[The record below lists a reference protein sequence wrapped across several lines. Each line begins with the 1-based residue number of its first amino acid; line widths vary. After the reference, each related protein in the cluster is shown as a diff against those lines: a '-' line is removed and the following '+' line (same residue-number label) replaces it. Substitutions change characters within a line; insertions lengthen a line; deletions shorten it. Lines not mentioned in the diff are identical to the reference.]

1 MRNINW
7 KEVEE
12 AKEFESL
19 KPGGYVAIIKNAE
32 DNPAK
37 EYLKISYDIY
47 EGDFKDY
54 YENLYKAK
62 GFWGGNF
69 YRSYKETARGFFK
82 GFLNAVKQ
90 SNVGFVFNNDET
102 NLRNKLIGI
111 VLSEEEYEANDGTV
125 KTRLYVSTVTNV
137 ENIKKGNFAVK
148 GKKKL
153 AEYALNDNS
162 DQFFLNNG
170 FSVNDN
176 QSNTEDDPF

>member
-1 MRNINW
+1 MRNIDWNM
-7 KEVEE
+7 VEE
-12 AKEFESL
+12 TKEFESL
-19 KPGGYVAIIKNAE
+19 KPGGYVAVIKNAE
-32 DNPAK
+32 DNPDK

-47 EGDFKDY
+47 KGDFKNY

-69 YRSYKETARGFFK
+69 YRSYKESARGFFK
-82 GFLNAVKQ
+82 AFLNAVKQ

-102 NLRNKLIGI
+102 NLRNKLVGI
-111 VLSEEEYEANDGTV
+111 VLSEEEYVGNDGTV

-137 ENIKKGNFAVK
+137 ENIKKGKFSVRPL
-148 GKKKL
+148 KKQ
-153 AEYALNDNS
+153 AEYTLTDNS
-162 DQFFLNNG
+162 DQFFSNNG

>member
-37 EYLKISYDIY
+37 EYLRISYDIH
-47 EGDFKDY
+47 EGNFKDY

-69 YRSYKETARGFFK
+69 YRSYKESARGFFK
-82 GFLNAVKQ
+82 AFLNAVKQ

-102 NLRNKLIGI
+102 NLRNKLVGI
-111 VLSEEEYEANDGTV
+111 VLSEEEYVGNDGTV
-125 KTRLYVSTVTNV
+125 KTRLYVSIVTNV
-137 ENIKKGNFAVK
+137 ENIKKGNFKVK
-148 GKKKL
+148 PLKKL
-153 AEYALNDNS
+153 AEYGLNDNS
-162 DQFFLNNG
+162 DQFFANNG
-170 FSVNDN
+170 FSVNNN
-176 QSNTEDDPF
+176 QANLEDDPF

>member
-1 MRNINW
+1 MRNIDWNN
-7 KEVEE
+7 VEE
-12 AKEFESL
+12 AKEFEPL
-19 KPGGYVAIIKNAE
+19 KEGGYVAVIKNAE
-32 DNPAK
+32 DNPDK

-62 GFWGGNF
+62 QFWGGNF
-69 YRSYKETARGFFK
+69 YRSYKESARGFFK
-82 GFLNAVKQ
+82 AFLNAVKQ

-102 NLRNKLIGI
+102 NLRDKFVGI
-111 VLSEEEYEANDGTV
+111 VLSEEEYIGNDGTV

-162 DQFFLNNG
+162 DQFFSNNG

-176 QSNTEDDPF
+176 QIDIGDDPF